1 MCHHKNRP
9 HAENNSKY
17 DRYDSADGF
26 VSLVSLASLSFYVIN
41 IAVFFLLTDIISRYF
56 TYMISHLCHITYV
69 PKGLK
74 GRQAQFIS
82 TIVIFKKNLHEYE
95 ILEVIILKSIKKD
108 NINIE

>member
-9 HAENNSKY
+9 HAENDSKY
-17 DRYDSADGF
+17 DRYDSADGSVCLDF
-26 VSLVSLASLSFYVIN
+26 LSSLSFYVIN
-41 IAVFFLLTDIISRYF
+41 IAVFFLLKDIISRYF

-95 ILEVIILKSIKKD
+95 ILEVIILKSIKK
-108 NINIE
+108 IT

>member
-41 IAVFFLLTDIISRYF
+41 IAVFFLLKDTISRYF

-82 TIVIFKKNLHEYE
+82 TIIVIFKKNLHEIYM
-95 ILEVIILKSIKKD
+95 
-108 NINIE
+108 NMRYWR